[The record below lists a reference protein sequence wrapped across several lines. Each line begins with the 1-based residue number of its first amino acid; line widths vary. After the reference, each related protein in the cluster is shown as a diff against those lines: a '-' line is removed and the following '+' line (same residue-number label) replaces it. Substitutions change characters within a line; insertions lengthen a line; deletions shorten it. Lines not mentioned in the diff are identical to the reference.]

1 MNEPEALLR
10 DSHLSRCPTRRA
22 VRSPSVSLAGDG
34 FFHPPSFHSFAPLQ
48 ERKDAVSEL
57 SRRQQARDDR
67 RDNQRVFVFSVTVA
81 ILVMLGA
88 LFYFYAVDKRGEGPS
103 HEATPSA
110 AQVQGGAQTAPAP
123 APAAPPPK

>member
-1 MNEPEALLR
+1 MSEP
-10 DSHLSRCPTRRA
+10 
-22 VRSPSVSLAGDG
+22 
-34 FFHPPSFHSFAPLQ
+34 
-48 ERKDAVSEL
+48 

-103 HEATPSA
+103 HETTPPA
-110 AQVQGGAQTAPAP
+110 ALVQGGAQTTPTP
-123 APAAPPPK
+123 APAAPSTK